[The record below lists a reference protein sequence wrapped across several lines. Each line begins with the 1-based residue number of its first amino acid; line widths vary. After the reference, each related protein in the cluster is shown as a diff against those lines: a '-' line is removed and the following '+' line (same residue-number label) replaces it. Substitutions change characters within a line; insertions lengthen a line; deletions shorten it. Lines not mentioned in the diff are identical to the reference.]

1 MAGGESL
8 RAVLLKT
15 STSTAGGRSGGRR
28 GASSRGTSSHV
39 GVGVNGG
46 GLTWRSLRSV
56 SGTAD
61 TTDPQGHFFPA
72 KLALSL
78 GLIKLFLAI
87 LMVVLGA
94 LALVLNAAMA
104 TLGVGLWAGA
114 VAGLAGFLGVCSS
127 RRPYVQVYVVS
138 FMCVAILCIVSS
150 GLVIILSATA
160 WARDNRHQRAV
171 YVDQKTE
178 PWEHEKELED
188 HEKYIWKGSP
198 SQAAAQTVVTARG
211 TTDAEELLKEYE
223 QVVTDLHNE
232 GEDETTVLR
241 YQESVM
247 KLLGLIDPQDTATA
261 SEPKHVQGE
270 DSILIELHKG
280 NLLIEKVY

>member
-8 RAVLLKT
+8 RAVLLK
-15 STSTAGGRSGGRR
+15 SGASNMEGRSGGRR
-28 GASSRGTSSHV
+28 SASSRGTNSHV
-39 GVGVNGG
+39 GIRGG
-46 GLTWRSLRSV
+46 GLTWRSLRSM

-78 GLIKLFLAI
+78 GIIKLFLAL

-94 LALVLNAAMA
+94 LALALNAAMA

-114 VAGLAGFLGVCSS
+114 VAGLAGFLGVCAS

-160 WARDNRHQRAV
+160 WARDDQFPRAV
-171 YVDQKTE
+171 YVDK
-178 PWEHEKELED
+178 
-188 HEKYIWKGSP
+188 
-198 SQAAAQTVVTARG
+198 V
-211 TTDAEELLKEYE
+211 
-223 QVVTDLHNE
+223 
-232 GEDETTVLR
+232 
-241 YQESVM
+241 SV
-247 KLLGLIDPQDTATA
+247 
-261 SEPKHVQGE
+261 
-270 DSILIELHKG
+270 
-280 NLLIEKVY
+280 